1 MFKNI
6 YVIVVYL
13 MNEFLYCV
21 QLEKPTIQVPITDQT
36 LKLIELGIEE
46 FVVYR
51 SDHNAV
57 ALF

>member
-13 MNEFLYCV
+13 INEFLYCV
-21 QLEKPTIQVPITDQT
+21 QLQKPTIQVPITDQT

-46 FVVYR
+46 FVVYG
-51 SDHNAV
+51 V